1 MPALG
6 LFFSY
11 SAVDDN
17 RRRAVWRLSRLGT
30 WRCPLTG
37 SVITTRWTSDSNG
50 PLGTSLGRNE
60 NGAATNRW
68 DVAAAGKKML
78 AVLFDLSLA
87 AQFGLALAFLLAVF
101 KLYLMATLGVC
112 TSKNRL
118 DGKTVVVTGAN
129 TGIGTSTTSLSNQ

>member
-1 MPALG
+1 M
-6 LFFSY
+6 
-11 SAVDDN
+11 
-17 RRRAVWRLSRLGT
+17 
-30 WRCPLTG
+30 
-37 SVITTRWTSDSNG
+37 ITTRWTSDSNG